1 MSHDKEFYRTF
12 IAVMAGLAVLA
23 VILVYTAISLTS
35 DVSDYKPEKIVTA
48 NIKPVG
54 EVYIAGKSEPKEAV
68 STAPVTETAASA
80 VAATAAAEPAAA
92 KSGEQVYNASCM
104 ACHGTGVAGAPKLGD
119 VAAWAPRIAAGMAS
133 LLANAIN
140 GLNAMPPKGLCMSCS
155 DVELQAAIEY
165 IVDKSQ

>member
-1 MSHDKEFYRTF
+1 MSHDKEFYGIF
-12 IAVMAGLAVLA
+12 IAIMAGLAILA

-35 DVSDYKPEKIVTA
+35 DVSEFKPEKIVIG

-54 EVYIAGKSEPKEAV
+54 EVYIAGKSEPEESV
-68 STAPVTETAASA
+68 STAPVMEAATSA
-80 VAATAAAEPAAA
+80 VAATAEPAAA
-92 KSGEQVYNASCM
+92 KSGEQIYNGSCM

-133 LLANAIN
+133 LLANASN

-155 DVELQAAIEY
+155 DAELQAAVEY
-165 IVDKSQ
+165 IVGKSQ